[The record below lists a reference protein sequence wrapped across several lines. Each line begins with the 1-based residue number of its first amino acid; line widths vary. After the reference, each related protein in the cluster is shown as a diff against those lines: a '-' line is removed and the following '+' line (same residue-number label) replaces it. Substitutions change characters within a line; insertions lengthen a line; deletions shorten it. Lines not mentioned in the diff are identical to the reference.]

1 MSSYLLLTQTG
12 QKLNKENDEK
22 RNIAALRA
30 LTETRRFGRMEL
42 VVPDEVVAQ
51 TGCSPQELLFGLA
64 VGLVLDGRLT
74 LGRAAGLAGLSKIAF
89 LEELGRRRLPMPY
102 DEQDLEADLLTLRE
116 VFPSRKPDRQ

>member
-1 MSSYLLLTQTG
+1 M
-12 QKLNKENDEK
+12 
-22 RNIAALRA
+22 ALRSTA
-30 LTETRRFGRMEL
+30 LAVTFGRVEL

-74 LGRAAGLAGLSKIAF
+74 LGRAAGLAGLTKIAF
-89 LEELGRRRLPMPY
+89 LEELGRRRIPMPY

-116 VFPSRKPDRQ
+116 ERPAFG